1 LSAVPAF
8 RHVEKK
14 MKMLHKMLLAPAVA
28 IALMVVVV
36 AISFWAMRE
45 QRLGQQELTSRA
57 LAARSTVSEAES
69 QVAGA
74 RGEVYRLF
82 TLQGSLD
89 AKRIERERAVLRD
102 RFAAIAT
109 LLDKADFGR
118 DDELSRHRAT
128 CVAEIRKYL
137 KEADDA
143 IDLGNGDV
151 NTGMA
156 AMMTAD
162 DQYAEV
168 IKALRDGGAYISQ
181 KADELARRTERTSVL
196 SVWLISATLL
206 AAVLAAVV
214 MAVRLA
220 RATARD
226 LRKASE
232 VAGKLADGDLGA
244 RFALDRRDELGDL
257 ARSLERMREAFAHM
271 IGDIR
276 TTSESVSVASSQ
288 IAQGN
293 SDLSVR
299 TEQQAGNLQETAASM
314 EQLSATVKNNAN
326 TARQAN
332 QLAASASEVAT
343 RGGQAVGQVVS
354 TMGEIQ
360 ASSRKIAEIIGVIDG
375 IAFQT
380 NILAL
385 NAAVEAARAGEQG
398 RGFAVVAGEVRNLAQ
413 RSAQAARE
421 IKQLISDSVEKVDS
435 GSRQVTEAGQTMRDI
450 VDQVRRVADLIG
462 EITSATLEQ
471 DSGIGQ
477 INAAV
482 TQLDQMTQQ
491 NAALVEQSA
500 AAAESLKQQASR
512 LAQAIAIFKLGRQG
526 TAQAI
531 AQAQA
536 SSQAAIKANP
546 RLRNDPNAS
555 AAPPKVERRA
565 QRRFNPPAPPPP
577 PASKP
582 GNDDWEEF

>member
-1 LSAVPAF
+1 
-8 RHVEKK
+8 
-14 MKMLHKMLLAPAVA
+14 MKILHKMLLAPAVA
-28 IALMVVVV
+28 IVLMVVVV
-36 AISFWAMRE
+36 AISFWAMHE
-45 QRLGQQELTSRA
+45 QRLGQQQLTSRT
-57 LAARSTVSEAES
+57 LAARNTISGVES
-69 QVAGA
+69 QVASA

-82 TLQGSLD
+82 TLLGNFD
-89 AKRIERERAVLRD
+89 AKRVDRERAALRD
-102 RFAAIAT
+102 RLAGIAA
-109 LLDKADFGR
+109 LLNKADFGQ
-118 DDELSRHRAT
+118 DEEMSKRRAR
-128 CVAEIRKYL
+128 CVAEIGKYL
-137 KEADDA
+137 KKADDA
-143 IDLGNGDV
+143 VDLASGDV
-151 NTGMA
+151 NTGVA

-168 IKALRDGGAYISQ
+168 IKALQDGGAYINQ
-181 KADELARRTERTSVL
+181 KADELARRTDSTAVL
-196 SVWLISATLL
+196 SIWLISGTLAIAIV
-206 AAVLAAVV
+206 AALFVAVYS
-214 MAVRLA
+214 A
-220 RATARD
+220 RATARN
-226 LRKASE
+226 LRAASD

-244 RFALDRRDELGDL
+244 RFAIDSRDELGDL
-257 ARSLERMREAFAHM
+257 SHSLDRMREAFAKM

-276 TTSESVSVASSQ
+276 TASESVSVASSQ

-293 SDLSVR
+293 SDLSTR
-299 TEQQAGNLQETAASM
+299 TEQQAGNLQQTAASM
-314 EQLSATVKNNAN
+314 EQLSATVKNNAH

-332 QLAASASEVAT
+332 QLAASASEVAA

-354 TMGEIQ
+354 TMSEIQ

-421 IKQLISDSVEKVDS
+421 IKQLISDSVQKVDS

-450 VDQVRRVADLIG
+450 VDQVKRVADLIG

-500 AAAESLKQQASR
+500 AAAESLKQQAAR
-512 LAQAIAIFKLGRQG
+512 LGQAIAIFKLGRQG

-531 AQAQA
+531 AQGQG
-536 SSQAAIKANP
+536 SSQAAVKPKPPGQNGPKAI
-546 RLRNDPNAS
+546 
-555 AAPPKVERRA
+555 APPPKITRLP
-565 QRRFNPPAPPPP
+565 QPPLNPPAPPPP
-577 PASKP
+577 AAGKSN
-582 GNDDWEEF
+582 NDDWEEF

>member
-1 LSAVPAF
+1 
-8 RHVEKK
+8 
-14 MKMLHKMLLAPAVA
+14 MKILHKMLLAPSLAILLMIAV
-28 IALMVVVV
+28 VG
-36 AISFWAMRE
+36 ISFEGMHE
-45 QRLGQQELTSRA
+45 QRQAQQQLTSRY
-57 LAARSTVSEAES
+57 LPARASVSVLEGQIAT
-69 QVAGA
+69 A

-82 TLQGSLD
+82 TMLNSFDAQRVEQERMGLRNRLAAVKTSLNGTDFGQVEQLGSLLAQSSAEID
-89 AKRIERERAVLRD
+89 KYAKR
-102 RFAAIAT
+102 
-109 LLDKADFGR
+109 
-118 DDELSRHRAT
+118 
-128 CVAEIRKYL
+128 
-137 KEADDA
+137 ADDA
-143 IDLGNGDV
+143 IDLGTGDA
-151 NTGMA
+151 NTGIA

-162 DQYAEV
+162 DEYGKLIKSLEDIGASVNRKAEELTQQARRV
-168 IKALRDGGAYISQ
+168 VLISQLLMGGA
-181 KADELARRTERTSVL
+181 LA
-196 SVWLISATLL
+196 IAMC
-206 AAVLAAVV
+206 AALVV
-214 MAVRLA
+214 AFRSA

-226 LRKASE
+226 LQDASH
-232 VAGKLADGDLGA
+232 VAGRLADGDLGA
-244 RFALDRRDELGDL
+244 RFALGRRDELGEL
-257 ARSLERMREAFAHM
+257 SASLERMRQAFAKM

-293 SDLSVR
+293 ADLSSR

-314 EQLSATVKNNAN
+314 EQLSSTVKNNAH

-332 QLAASASEVAT
+332 QLAASASEVAA
-343 RGGQAVGQVVS
+343 RGGHAVGQVVS

-435 GSRQVTEAGQTMRDI
+435 GSRQVAEAGQTMRDI
-450 VDQVRRVADLIG
+450 VDQVKRVADLIG

-477 INAAV
+477 VNAAV
-482 TQLDQMTQQ
+482 AQLDQMTQQ

-500 AAAESLKQQASR
+500 AAAESLKEQAAQ
-512 LAQAIAIFKLGRQG
+512 LAQAVAIFKLGRQE
-526 TAQAI
+526 TVQAI

-536 SSQAAIKANP
+536 TSQAAVRPAPRAPKPGASTRGVPKAP
-546 RLRNDPNAS
+546 LKP
-555 AAPPKVERRA
+555 
-565 QRRFNPPAPPPP
+565 NPPQSAPPP
-577 PASKP
+577 AAKP